1 LLTCCFIIFG
11 ILCQIS
17 ASNLLCKLI
26 YILFEIYI
34 KMTTTPGKMPNIK
47 LLTLV
52 SEISNGDTKP
62 TPLVPKV
69 EPVAIPQGAPI
80 VSFKYRPATHI
91 RPVARR
97 LEFDGKITMPKFPR
111 SSDRSKGLRH
121 FSTKVCEKVREKG
134 VTNYNEV
141 ADELVQEY
149 FESLPNPPSSQ
160 EQQIYDQK
168 NIRRRVYDAL
178 NVLMAMNIISKEKKE
193 IRWIGLPTSSLQ
205 ECKRLEDEKARRAE
219 RIRDKREELYEL
231 MTQPFL
237 LVRTNSDS
245 VVNVSISNDRTQ
257 WLFNFNRPFQLEP
270 DVEFLKSLGL
280 AHGLEKGSLH
290 YADLVTVKSLLP
302 PAFAEVMEEAF
313 EETCTYK
320 FNENST
326 PRNVNTTNSTLSST
340 SYRQPSFIGHANLN
354 TTAQSVNKLQTQGIR
369 LPRPMSSSPA
379 VARYLPPTK
388 LAVVPQCNDKEVVKP
403 SASNVRSVVLPTKR
417 KAEGNE
423 NSSEAIIQI
432 TDMSDE
438 MRETTIRIVKQAC
451 AKHTTEKDI
460 ALEVKSEM
468 DKTFAGPWLCIVGKC
483 YGSYVTSEN
492 GTYIYLYY
500 KQMAFLI
507 FKSA

>member
-1 LLTCCFIIFG
+1 MTRVENIVDRFDN
-11 ILCQIS
+11 Q
-17 ASNLLCKLI
+17 
-26 YILFEIYI
+26 LFEICI

-62 TPLVPKV
+62 HLNDKKEEDITLHDTPLVPKV

-231 MTQPFL
+231 MTQLVAVQSLIKRNREMERQGLLDPNLKLLPLPFL

-326 PRNVNTTNSTLSST
+326 PRNVNTTNTLSSAN
-340 SYRQPSFIGHANLN
+340 YRQPSFTGQANLN
-354 TTAQSVNKLQTQGIR
+354 TVAQSVNKLQTQGIR
-369 LPRPMSSSPA
+369 LPRPMTSSPA
-379 VARYLPPTK
+379 IARYLPPTK
-388 LAVVPQCNDKEVVKP
+388 LAVAPQCNDKEVVRP
-403 SASNVRSVVLPTKR
+403 SASNMRSVVLPTKR
-417 KAEGNE
+417 VLF
-423 NSSEAIIQI
+423 Q
-432 TDMSDE
+432 
-438 MRETTIRIVKQAC
+438 
-451 AKHTTEKDI
+451 
-460 ALEVKSEM
+460 
-468 DKTFAGPWLCIVGKC
+468 
-483 YGSYVTSEN
+483 
-492 GTYIYLYY
+492 
-500 KQMAFLI
+500 
-507 FKSA
+507 

>member
-1 LLTCCFIIFG
+1 MTRVENIVDRFDN
-11 ILCQIS
+11 Q
-17 ASNLLCKLI
+17 
-26 YILFEIYI
+26 LFEICI

-62 TPLVPKV
+62 HLNYKKEEDITLHDTPLVPKV

-231 MTQPFL
+231 MTQLVAVQSLIKRNREMERQGLLDPNLKLLPLPFL

-326 PRNVNTTNSTLSST
+326 PRNVNTTNTLSSAN
-340 SYRQPSFIGHANLN
+340 YRQPSFTGHANLN
-354 TTAQSVNKLQTQGIR
+354 TVAQSVNKLQTQGIR
-369 LPRPMSSSPA
+369 LPRPMTSSPA
-379 VARYLPPTK
+379 IARYLPPTK
-388 LAVVPQCNDKEVVKP
+388 LAVAPQCNDKEVVRP
-403 SASNVRSVVLPTKR
+403 SASNMRSVVLPTKR
-417 KAEGNE
+417 VLF
-423 NSSEAIIQI
+423 Q
-432 TDMSDE
+432 
-438 MRETTIRIVKQAC
+438 
-451 AKHTTEKDI
+451 
-460 ALEVKSEM
+460 
-468 DKTFAGPWLCIVGKC
+468 
-483 YGSYVTSEN
+483 
-492 GTYIYLYY
+492 
-500 KQMAFLI
+500 
-507 FKSA
+507 

>member
-160 EQQIYDQK
+160 VNFWPMKYFLFIVIFQEQQIYDQK

-231 MTQPFL
+231 MTQLVAVQSLIKRNREMERQGLLDPNLKLLPLPFL

-417 KAEGNE
+417 VLF
-423 NSSEAIIQI
+423 Q
-432 TDMSDE
+432 
-438 MRETTIRIVKQAC
+438 
-451 AKHTTEKDI
+451 
-460 ALEVKSEM
+460 
-468 DKTFAGPWLCIVGKC
+468 
-483 YGSYVTSEN
+483 
-492 GTYIYLYY
+492 
-500 KQMAFLI
+500 
-507 FKSA
+507 